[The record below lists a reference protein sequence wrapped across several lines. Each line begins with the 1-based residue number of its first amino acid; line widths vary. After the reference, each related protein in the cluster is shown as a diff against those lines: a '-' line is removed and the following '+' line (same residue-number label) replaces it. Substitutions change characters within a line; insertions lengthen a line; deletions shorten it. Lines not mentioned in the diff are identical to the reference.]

1 VMVDETGPFRVPP
14 PGTTK
19 SGGAMSSR

>member
-1 VMVDETGPFRVPP
+1 MVDETGPFRVPP